1 MDSLSTPQEPRSGST
16 RKGTSRQPRRS
27 ARVRHQHSA
36 GGIVYRRRP
45 GSGSDGPE
53 EDVEIALIATG
64 KGTRWQLPKG
74 RVRPGESSV
83 QAAVREIR
91 EETGLEAEV
100 EAYLTTLQ
108 IEYWNTYRRRFPEKV
123 VKDVDIYL
131 MRAVG
136 GALNDS
142 STEVDGVAWCTP
154 TEALERLT
162 FDSERACVRLAME
175 RWR

>member
-1 MDSLSTPQEPRSGST
+1 M
-16 RKGTSRQPRRS
+16 
-27 ARVRHQHSA
+27 
-36 GGIVYRRRP
+36 
-45 GSGSDGPE
+45 
-53 EDVEIALIATG
+53 EIALIATG
-64 KGTRWQLPKG
+64 KGSRWQLPKG

-91 EETGLEAEV
+91 EETGLEAQV

-108 IEYWNTYRRRFPEKV
+108 IEYWNTYRRKVPEKV

-142 STEVDGVAWCTP
+142 SREVDGVAWCTP
-154 TEALERLT
+154 SEALARLT
-162 FDSERACVRLAME
+162 FDSERECVRLAME